1 MQLRRMLMS
10 LTAVCL
16 LLGTVSTDAATVGI
30 QTSGT
35 QRVITNDTISQ
46 TAEGF
51 TIQKVQGPDALEK
64 AALTDPALIAE
75 NLTIT
80 KSDGSKVKATKDD
93 VKIYYANEGALVIY
107 VVPTGFENAGAQFK
121 QIIRTAQAGSTAAL
135 VYFTL
140 VTDEIIGDPAATLS
154 VTKVEVTGDAGPNA
168 TTLDLLALIKAYD
181 SLDNEV
187 TALPTRVD
195 KKVTKTGY
203 TLSYYVPAGYT
214 NAGELFLV
222 DIKKAEDMP
231 LVKEM
236 LVKGKLSVSDIS
248 KKAVIS
254 CLQVLDNKGKVVK
267 VNESDIQTIA
277 LNSTVMVIYT
287 IPEGYTNAG
296 KAFTEEVPVIDAII
310 QPDEN
315 SSLSVKNLIPRRK
328 LVESKLAEDYIL
340 ENLTILDTKGNAV
353 TTKPLALTWDVKAS
367 TVEVRYFVPKGYKN
381 VGTELT
387 CTFDLDEVSGKEVEE
402 IEGHPSYISISKDWN
417 GRRLIRQLPEEVELI
432 LENGK
437 SKIVTAD
444 WSDVSDPKKSN
455 NKYYV
460 IAEMEVPSGYKNA
473 GEDLECEIELR
484 NYKEWLDYNN
494 KQDAVENN
502 IIYTDDKPATG
513 NNSQAQG
520 NLQALFDSVNGIISN
535 MGDSTV
541 TQMQPIGS
549 TDVTTNSGFPEVP
562 ATGYATFN
570 YTTHMVTCDKYS
582 TQQKVKV
589 TPVLKPTTTYVPLR
603 YLMDYCGLPYD
614 SVKWNASTKT
624 CTITSPKDG
633 SIIKLIANNK
643 TEPVHLAYNRVY
655 LSYNKLVE
663 LKSALNIY
671 SVELDRNAKTLSIMY
686 MK

>member
-502 IIYTDDKPATG
+502 IIYTYDK
-513 NNSQAQG
+513 
-520 NLQALFDSVNGIISN
+520 
-535 MGDSTV
+535 
-541 TQMQPIGS
+541 PIGS